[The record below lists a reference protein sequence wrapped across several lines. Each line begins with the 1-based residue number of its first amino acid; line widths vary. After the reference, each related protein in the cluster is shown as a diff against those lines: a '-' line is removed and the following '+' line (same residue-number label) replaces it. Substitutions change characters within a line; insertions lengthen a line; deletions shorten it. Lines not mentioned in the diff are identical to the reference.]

1 MADWIRLRRIALPF
15 AAAFFLSIRTVASDA
30 ILEDIVRQGYDLSP
44 TATVS
49 VRNTDGRI
57 FIYGSSDDRLEI
69 MALRRALSKE
79 RLEAIKI
86 AVSIENDVAVIDTI
100 YPPASKGLLADR
112 SGTVDYVICVPQRCT
127 LAKVELARGEVL
139 IEGISGERIEARLGR
154 GRLHVRNCFSAV
166 RVSVGEGRLDAFF
179 GWWNGGA
186 FSLRAEAEHGEL
198 RVALPPGAALQVDA
212 EATRGRVVDR
222 YADSAQRNQGR
233 ILKMKIGGDSPVEF
247 HLRTT
252 EGNIELERAY

>member
-1 MADWIRLRRIALPF
+1 MADWIRPGRIALPF
-15 AAAFFLSIRTVASDA
+15 AAAFFLAIFSTTQGA
-30 ILEDIVRQGYDLSP
+30 ILEDIVRQSYDLSP

-57 FIYGSSDDRLEI
+57 FIYGSSGDRLEI

-86 AVSIENDVAVIDTI
+86 TVSIENDVAVIDTI
-100 YPPASKGLLADR
+100 YPPTAAGLLADR

-127 LAKVELARGEVL
+127 LEKVELARGEVL
-139 IEGISGERIEARLGR
+139 IEGVVGERIEAQLGK
-154 GRLHVRNCFSAV
+154 GRLHLRNCFSAV
-166 RVSVGEGRLDAFF
+166 RASVGEGRLDAFF
-179 GWWNGGA
+179 GWWNDGA

-198 RVALPPGAALQVDA
+198 RVALPPDAALQVDA
-212 EATRGRVVDR
+212 EATRGHVVDR
-222 YADSAQRNQGR
+222 FANDAQGREER

-247 HLRTT
+247 HLRTIA
-252 EGNIELERAY
+252 GNIELERAY